1 MALKRQHE
9 TESAFSMS
17 SMTDVV
23 FLLLIFFMVTST
35 FVFPSALEVN
45 LPQSSQTTQLKP
57 SSRIYI
63 DSLQQVWVT
72 EADSLNE
79 GTARP
84 VDATQLRGF
93 MQSVKNGS
101 DAEHQFVALHAD
113 EAVSYG
119 KIVDILDMGAKVGLK
134 VVLATKPSS
143 SAPAEGEA
151 SAPAQDET
159 QPAAATSAEASNAAT
174 EANQ

>member
-9 TESAFSMS
+9 TQSAFSMS

-84 VDATQLRGF
+84 VDATQLQGF
-93 MQSVKNGS
+93 MQSVKNGN
-101 DAEHQFVALHAD
+101 DGEHQFVALHAD

-119 KIVDILDMGAKVGLK
+119 KIVEILDMGAKVGLK
-134 VVLATKPSS
+134 VVLATKPSNTE
-143 SAPAEGEA
+143 SAVPV
-151 SAPAQDET
+151 QDET
-159 QPAAATSAEASNAAT
+159 QTQPTAAAAT
-174 EANQ
+174 EAPAATEPNQ